1 MELDPD
7 NPIVELCVAGMEAE
21 AQGDPAR
28 ARTLFL
34 RAWDARQDDLDACIA
49 AHFVA
54 RQADSVDEVLRWN
67 TEALTRADAVGGD
80 RVRSFYPSLYLNLGK
95 SHEDLGD
102 MEEARRCYDLGDAHA
117 STLPDDGYATMVR
130 RGIASGQDR
139 TSATASRWSS
149 TMLTSRTARTA

>member
-1 MELDPD
+1 MRRGHGGRGP
-7 NPIVELCVAGMEAE
+7 GRS
-21 AQGDPAR
+21 GSG
-28 ARTLFL
+28 RTLFL
-34 RAWDARQDDLDACIA
+34 QAWDARQDDLDACIA